1 MRRTV
6 RWIIRVI
13 PAGIL
18 ALLLI
23 GIALV
28 ALVRIERTVEAGGE
42 ILVER
47 YQVVRAPIPGRVE
60 SLRVGPGDRVQ
71 SGAVLARLFDPDLER
86 QQMSL
91 EREIVLLRSEIE
103 RLQVEHAILAEDIH
117 PVEMIEQRFR
127 QELSDFEEQLGSAR
141 IAEARL
147 QQQTAEERYQRAQK
161 LSELGLLSEQELREA
176 EQETLLVQQRVAQR
190 QLEKLMTKTR
200 TTELGNSRD
209 LLAAQQKRQIR
220 ALEHGLKENEAVLQ
234 KRLAELGRLEH
245 ASELQILRAT
255 MTGVVVAPPS
265 SELLGRQL
273 AVGEELLT
281 IADVES
287 ILFETEVPEQAIV
300 RVRTGQKVYVEIV
313 GLPKHQ
319 FKVFTGHV
327 EAVAQRAAFDQA
339 KQSSLYPVR
348 IQLDEPWIVLGQDRF
363 LLRHGMRGMAKIS
376 YRQNLPILT
385 ALYEFLVGAP
395 ALPDAA
401 GDLITA
407 AVSQ

>member
-1 MRRTV
+1 
-6 RWIIRVI
+6 
-13 PAGIL
+13 
-18 ALLLI
+18 
-23 GIALV
+23 
-28 ALVRIERTVEAGGE
+28 
-42 ILVER
+42 
-47 YQVVRAPIPGRVE
+47 
-60 SLRVGPGDRVQ
+60 
-71 SGAVLARLFDPDLER
+71 
-86 QQMSL
+86 MSL

-339 KQSSLYPVR
+339 KQSSLYPVQ